1 MPYHEA
7 ILLELKEEGY
17 RESFDYLTELLDF
30 DERITEK
37 TLGTLSWKKPSLKD
51 QRDII
56 TCLKN
61 GLIVSENSKSKG
73 TKEHDSKRISSLIL
87 HAISPTKTILLR

>member
-7 ILLELKEEGY
+7 ILLELNEEGY
-17 RESFDYLTELLDF
+17 RESFDYLTKLLDF
-30 DERITEK
+30 DEKITEK
-37 TLGTLSWKKPSLKD
+37 MLRSLLWKKPSLKD

-61 GLIVSENSKSKG
+61 GLVASESSKSKG
-73 TKEHDSKRISSLIL
+73 MKEYDSTRSLHRCYMIF
-87 HAISPTKTILLR
+87 HR

>member
-7 ILLELKEEGY
+7 ILLELEEEGY

-30 DERITEK
+30 DEKITEK
-37 TLGTLSWKKPSLKD
+37 MLRSLSWKKPSLKD

-56 TCLKN
+56 ICLKD
-61 GLIVSENSKSKG
+61 GLIVSESSKSEG
-73 TKEHDSKRISSLIL
+73 TKEYDSTKSLRRYYVQFHRLKRF
-87 HAISPTKTILLR
+87 T